1 MARKVANTVLD
12 SRGARRK
19 LKSRGRPYYRAVE
32 RGLHIGYR
40 RAGRG
45 TAGTWSARL
54 YLGDGKYEEHQ
65 LGVAD
70 DAPGAG
76 LEYWQ
81 AVTAARKRMA
91 RRVTTAGPFK
101 VKDAVADYLEF
112 LTHNRRTAYDVGRR
126 MAVHVLPALGNIDV
140 ADLDADRLRRWHAGL
155 VKQAPQLRTKPGA
168 KQRHRELRHDDEA
181 VRRRRVSANR
191 CLQQLKAALNHA
203 FNDGK
208 TSSDLAWR
216 KVKVFRGAEAAR
228 VRYLTIAECKR
239 LVNAC
244 ESSFR
249 NLVRAA
255 LETGARYS
263 ELARLRV
270 ADYNRDIGAVAIRAG
285 KTSTPRH
292 VILTADGVSF
302 FEQLSAGRTGNDL
315 MLPKSD
321 GSAWLKSHQIRPMLA
336 ACKRASISPPLNFHG
351 LRHCWASHATM
362 GGLPLLVVAKNL
374 GHADTRMVERHYGH
388 LAPSYIADAIRKH
401 APRFGKVKNN
411 VRVLP

>member
-1 MARKVANTVLD
+1 M
-12 SRGARRK
+12 
-19 LKSRGRPYYRAVE
+19 
-32 RGLHIGYR
+32 
-40 RAGRG
+40 
-45 TAGTWSARL
+45 
-54 YLGDGKYEEHQ
+54 
-65 LGVAD
+65 
-70 DAPGAG
+70 
-76 LEYWQ
+76 
-81 AVTAARKRMA
+81 
-91 RRVTTAGPFK
+91 
-101 VKDAVADYLEF
+101 
-112 LTHNRRTAYDVGRR
+112 
-126 MAVHVLPALGNIDV
+126 
-140 ADLDADRLRRWHAGL
+140 
-155 VKQAPQLRTKPGA
+155 
-168 KQRHRELRHDDEA
+168 
-181 VRRRRVSANR
+181 RRRRVSANR

-208 TSSDLAWR
+208 MSSDLAWR

-292 VILTADGVSF
+292 IILTADGMSF

-321 GSAWLKSHQIRPMLA
+321 GSAWLKSHQIRPMHA
-336 ACKRASISPPLNFHG
+336 ACKHASISPPLNFHG

-374 GHADTRMVERHYGH
+374 GHPDTRMVETHYGH
-388 LAPSYIADAIRKH
+388 SRRPTLPTRSARRAALRQGEIECAGAAMNKRLFKQYAFPPLIDGGKATASTRSTFAAKTDGYRKVVERRYAQALGFAIDNPDASSTRDRETFTRNSVARGQAGNRRSRRPTLEKIPALEILHTYVAPQRSVGYPLAS
-401 APRFGKVKNN
+401 F
-411 VRVLP
+411 L